1 MDLREENDLLQDY
14 RYRKNIL
21 GVITEQKIENWDNAS
36 AGVGQKGDKGDTWKP
51 SVDEEGNLTWTKDTS
66 DNPPTTTNIKGP
78 KGDKGDKGEQGIQ
91 GVKGDTGNKGEQ
103 GIQGPKGENGAT
115 WKPSVDSE
123 GNISWI
129 NDTSQTVPVTV
140 NIKGPK
146 GDKGEQGLQGIQGV
160 QGPKGDGFAITKI
173 YKTTTEM
180 VADTSP
186 VEDGYM
192 VAVIT
197 SSGADVYL
205 RSSSTVASG
214 EDLNGY
220 KYVCNLAEASVL
232 EGPQGPQGEQ
242 GIQGPP
248 GEQGPPG
255 KDGSVTN
262 LIDSLESTDTQ
273 SALTARQGNVLYNMI
288 LEIKKDIEEFIE
300 SICTEDNFV
309 LQTEDGNILVKEG

>member
-14 RYRKNIL
+14 RYRRNIL
-21 GVITEQKIENWDNAS
+21 KEITEQKIENWDNAS
-36 AGVGQKGDKGDTWKP
+36 AGIGQKGDKGDTWKP
-51 SVDEEGNLTWTKDTS
+51 NVDEEGNLTWSKDTS
-66 DNPPTTTNIKGP
+66 DEPPLNVNIKGP
-78 KGDKGDKGEQGIQ
+78 KGDQGQQGI
-91 GVKGDTGNKGEQ
+91 KGDTGSKGDTGDKGDQ

-115 WKPSVDSE
+115 WKPNVDSE
-123 GNISWI
+123 GNLSWI
-129 NDTSQTVPVTV
+129 NDTSQTVPVVV

-146 GDKGEQGLQGIQGV
+146 GDQGQQGLQGIQGIK
-160 QGPKGDGFAITKI
+160 GDKGDGFAIAKI

-186 VEDGYM
+186 AQDGYM

-197 SSGADVYL
+197 SSGADIYL

-214 EDLNGY
+214 KDLDGY

-255 KDGSVTN
+255 KDGSITN
-262 LIDSLESTDTQ
+262 LIDSLESIDTK
-273 SALTARQGNVLYNMI
+273 SALTARQGNVLLNMI
-288 LEIKKDIEEFIE
+288 LELRKDIEEFIE
-300 SICTEDNFV
+300 CINTEDG
-309 LQTEDGNILVKEG
+309 LLLAIEDGNILVKEG

>member
-1 MDLREENDLLQDY
+1 MSIQYVD
-14 RYRKNIL
+14 KSGKIINI
-21 GVITEQKIENWDNAS
+21 
-36 AGVGQKGDKGDTWKP
+36 VGGG
-51 SVDEEGNLTWTKDTS
+51 SCYGEV
-66 DNPPTTTNIKGP
+66 GP
-78 KGDKGDKGEQGIQ
+78 
-91 GVKGDTGNKGEQ
+91 
-103 GIQGPKGENGAT
+103 QGPHGEKGADGKNGAT

-123 GNISWI
+123 GNLSWI
-129 NDTSQTVPVTV
+129 NDTSQTVPVVV

-146 GDKGEQGLQGIQGV
+146 GDIGPQGLQGIQGIK
-160 QGPKGDGFAITKI
+160 GDKGDGFAITKI

-232 EGPQGPQGEQ
+232 VGPQGPQGEQ

-255 KDGSVTN
+255 KDGSITN
-262 LIDSLESTDTQ
+262 LIDSLESIDTK
-273 SALTARQGNVLYNMI
+273 SALTARQGNVLLNMI
-288 LEIKKDIEEFIE
+288 LELRKDIEEFIE
-300 SICTEDNFV
+300 CINTEDNFV

>member
-1 MDLREENDLLQDY
+1 MWEKEREELLQDY

-21 GVITEQKIENWDNAS
+21 QEITLSDIEKWNN

-51 SVDEEGNLTWTKDTS
+51 SVDEEGNLAWTKDTS
-66 DNPPTTTNIKGP
+66 DNPPTTTNVTGP

-129 NDTSQTVPVTV
+129 NDTSQTVPVVV

-146 GDKGEQGLQGIQGV
+146 GDIGPQGLQGIQGIK
-160 QGPKGDGFAITKI
+160 GDKGDGFAITKI

-242 GIQGPP
+242 GIQGPQ

-262 LIDSLESTDTQ
+262 LVDSLESTDTK

>member
-1 MDLREENDLLQDY
+1 MSIQYVD
-14 RYRKNIL
+14 KSGKIINI
-21 GVITEQKIENWDNAS
+21 
-36 AGVGQKGDKGDTWKP
+36 VGGG
-51 SVDEEGNLTWTKDTS
+51 SCYGE
-66 DNPPTTTNIKGP
+66 IGP
-78 KGDKGDKGEQGIQ
+78 
-91 GVKGDTGNKGEQ
+91 
-103 GIQGPKGENGAT
+103 QGPQGEKGVDGKNGAT
-115 WKPSVDSE
+115 WKPSIDSE
-123 GNISWI
+123 GNLSWI
-129 NDTSQTVPVTV
+129 NDTSQTVPVAV

-160 QGPKGDGFAITKI
+160 QGPKGDGFVITKI

-205 RSSSTVASG
+205 RNSSTVANG

-232 EGPQGPQGEQ
+232 VGPQGPQGEQ
-242 GIQGPP
+242 GIQGPQ

-262 LIDSLESTDTQ
+262 LVDSLESTDTK

-300 SICTEDNFV
+300 CINTEDG
-309 LQTEDGNILVKEG
+309 LLLTTEDGNILVKEG